1 MTMQP
6 YIGNDA
12 ARDARQRMIDHLS
25 TLNAIRDAINE
36 GRDTVAI
43 NLLVDALIQD
53 VESRIIGVD
62 DMMQRMGMTNR

>member
-1 MTMQP
+1 MQP